1 MPVFQQKEELVPHLL
16 LGLYVLAFS
25 LGVVVV
31 LFSAAGYRRLHVL
44 SYKSFSLQF
53 AGLVLILL
61 GEGIRTY
68 DQVTGGALSPAVHV
82 VLACLGGSGN
92 AILGWALPLF
102 ALHLTESEV
111 TRRRLAVHGLLAAAL
126 SLFAIGKEVVPGL
139 LTHTINYLALFG
151 LYAYGCIILL
161 KRFGNIED
169 VGLRRLTK
177 RFLLLAGSLA
187 LPSIAEMAIKFFPGM
202 PLSLRSYPYVQLV
215 YFLASVGLLM
225 EYVARPAEAGASAFN
240 CPLPP
245 DFILRYGITPREC
258 DIIAMMEKGYSN
270 RRLAEAL
277 FISAQTVKN
286 HVYHIYQK
294 TGAENKVQ
302 LINLVRTVG
311 SGSGS
316 RPLGS
321 AGARIPAE

>member
-1 MPVFQQKEELVPHLL
+1 M
-16 LGLYVLAFS
+16 
-25 LGVVVV
+25 
-31 LFSAAGYRRLHVL
+31 
-44 SYKSFSLQF
+44 
-53 AGLVLILL
+53 
-61 GEGIRTY
+61 
-68 DQVTGGALSPAVHV
+68 TGGALSPAVQV
-82 VLACLGGSGN
+82 VVACLGGSGN

-111 TRRRLAVHGLLAAAL
+111 TRRRLAVHGVLAAAL
-126 SLFAIGKEVVPGL
+126 AVFALGKEAVPGL

-161 KRFGNIED
+161 KRFGNIENA
-169 VGLRRLTK
+169 GLRRLTK

-187 LPSIAEMAIKFFPGM
+187 LPSVAETAIKYFPGI
-202 PLSLRSYPYVQLV
+202 PLSLRSQPYVQMV

-225 EYVARPAEAGASAFN
+225 EHVARPPEAAAAAFS
-240 CPLPP
+240 CALPP
-245 DFILRYGITPREC
+245 DFILHYGITPREC

-270 RRLAEAL
+270 RKLAEAL

-302 LINLVRTVG
+302 LINLVRTFG
-311 SGSGS
+311 SGPGS
-316 RPLGS
+316 RPLGG
-321 AGARIPAE
+321 AGARFPAE